1 MFGLSLQRTIQNI
14 LQQDSPRLAEALG
27 ADTGRPTLLTATAFA
42 NSSQFAQTARI
53 EVQCLLQLVLNVARA
68 YLLAHPD
75 RCLNEPEQARYDELL
90 RRRLRGEPI
99 AYLLGEREFF
109 GLNFKVTPATLIPR
123 PETEL
128 LVELALQRIS
138 QPLPASP
145 YQGRS
150 THVCRVLDL
159 GTGCGAIALA
169 IAHSRPD
176 VEVLACDNSAAALD
190 VARENAQR
198 RGIANVAFM
207 QSDWYG
213 ALDAQRF
220 NLIVSNPPYVA
231 ATDPHLAQGDLRF
244 EPSSALASG
253 DDGLHDIRHIVAH
266 AQAHLEPGGWLLFE
280 HGYDQSAQVCRLLS
294 HAGFDEI
301 FSARDLAGIERVS
314 GGLRQIAAH

>member
-1 MFGLSLQRTIQNI
+1 MDLPRTIQDI
-14 LQQDSPRLAEALG
+14 LTQDAAS
-27 ADTGRPTLLTATAFA
+27 LTAALA
-42 NSSQFAQTARI
+42 HDPSDARS
-53 EVQCLLQLVLNVARA
+53 EVQCLLQHVLVATRGW
-68 YLLAHPD
+68 LLARPEH
-75 RCLNEPEQARYDELL
+75 RLSEPEQTHYDKLL
-90 RRRLRGEPI
+90 LCRLRGEPI

-128 LVELALQRIS
+128 LVELALQRI
-138 QPLPASP
+138 PEKLPSP
-145 YQGRS
+145 PTHFLLGEDGREAGRG
-150 THVCRVLDL
+150 CDFRLLDL
-159 GTGCGAIALA
+159 GTGSGAIALS

-198 RGIANVAFM
+198 LGIANVAFM
-207 QSDWYG
+207 HSDWYG
-213 ALDAQRF
+213 AFDAQRF

-253 DDGLHDIRHIVAH
+253 DDGLRDTCHIVAH
-266 AQAHLEPGGWLLFE
+266 AQAHLEPGGWLLLE
-280 HGYDQSAQVCRLLS
+280 HGHDQATQVRQLL
-294 HAGFDEI
+294 HQAGFSEI

-314 GGLRQIAAH
+314 GGSSRLATS